1 MSETLSTRMIS
12 YFEEEIEYY
21 IYTRE
26 EVEALE
32 WNTEDL
38 IFSLNEAADEA
49 GDLFAEQD
57 DEDYEYYFELQEE
70 YEGVFDTVNATYN
83 DIMYRYYAVEGN
95 SEAAED
101 EESDLLEEADDHYWE
116 FWIEAEDNLEWAN
129 EELAPIIARREAR
142 AAGDNEAAAALEA
155 LELEEERREEYEE
168 VLEDYNNYYEIYFEE
183 FYATEDYATEEEL
196 TAELLVYSREMDKF
210 FRELETQEA
219 ERARADS
226 LAYRRETTEW
236 MDEDMEDA
244 MAIKDYYMTVIQ
256 NNDEKLA
263 FFDLVYQSY
272 EDDEY
277 GWDMKEQLDWYI
289 QYTYDQLVNFQN
301 QMGEI
306 DTYISDLN
314 FDRFLVEQQ
323 WQQEDEYMYQDIIWR
338 AEAQE
343 QDYLYELEEIEE
355 AIGDSYALTGD
366 RLEEWIA
373 NYGQVEYN
381 EYNNRKGDLT
391 EWLEAVQGEIEEFE
405 EIAEEF
411 ADARQ
416 AETDA
421 RMLAAAQEELE
432 QAARDRDAE
441 EKRIKRERESANA
454 QIREL
459 IAIQEANE
467 DYETTLETQI
477 ENAES
482 QEDFLR
488 IDA

>member
-49 GDLFAEQD
+49 SDLFAEQD

-83 DIMYRYYAVEGN
+83 DIMYRYYA
-95 SEAAED
+95 
-101 EESDLLEEADDHYWE
+101 EESYDAEEELVEEASDYYYE
-116 FWIEAEDNLEWAN
+116 YWIEAEDNLEWAN

-366 RLEEWIA
+366 RLAEWIA